1 MPPAALFYGAPGIGK
16 KRVALALVQWLFCR
30 QAGTDD
36 KRIEAKSHPDLQFI
50 EPEGKTIKIETI
62 RSCQEKLQRAPLEA
76 PLKIVL
82 IDSAE
87 SLTRQAANSL
97 LKILE
102 EPPRDTLFILI
113 TSSLFQILPTI
124 RSRCRRLFFSPPPVD
139 EMAETLA
146 VSLNLPQAKLRDML
160 DDVDGSAGL
169 VCELMGAEVADA
181 VENLSRLFLGKPPSF
196 SEASAVAQELTRK
209 EIDIALLLEVQK
221 KRLFRKMTASTCSK
235 TLSLFNLAKIDRISE
250 AQRDVERN
258 VNKTL
263 VLENLMMDLHS
274 CPNFF

>member
-1 MPPAALFYGAPGIGK
+1 M
-16 KRVALALVQWLFCR
+16 
-30 QAGTDD
+30 
-36 KRIEAKSHPDLQFI
+36 
-50 EPEGKTIKIETI
+50 
-62 RSCQEKLQRAPLEA
+62 QRAPLEA

-82 IDSAE
+82 IDSSE

-196 SEASAVAQELTRK
+196 SEASAMTEVFLRK
-209 EIDIALLLEVQK
+209 EIDLGLLLEVQK